1 MYVQIPTIVK
11 AVSDKIGFF
20 GCYCCLFIY
29 LSVQIEEVYK
39 IFPESTDSKKSED
52 ADLQGH
58 KVWIRIWQDLRHK
71 RVQMFVQHPPAKLK
85 QVDELDFTKLL

>member
-1 MYVQIPTIVK
+1 MYNCYDTI
-11 AVSDKIGFF
+11 A
-20 GCYCCLFIY
+20 FIY
-29 LSVQIEEVYK
+29 LPVQIEEVYK

-85 QVDELDFTKLL
+85 QVDEIDEIDFTKLI